1 MDASLIQTAVLM
13 DVQETMSGRN
23 WNWNQN
29 ERELAHVN
37 SLARSRIPRGYQSV
51 EPVVQT
57 ESVNEMRGEMMMR

>member
-1 MDASLIQTAVLM
+1 MN
-13 DVQETMSGRN
+13 VQEMMNDRNSNWNPSGRG
-23 WNWNQN
+23 
-29 ERELAHVN
+29 LAHVD